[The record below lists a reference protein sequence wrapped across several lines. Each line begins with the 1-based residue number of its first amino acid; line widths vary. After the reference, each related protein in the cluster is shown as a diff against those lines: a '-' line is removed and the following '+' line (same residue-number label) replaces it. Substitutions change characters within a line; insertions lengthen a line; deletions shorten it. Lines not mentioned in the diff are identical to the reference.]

1 MADFKNELSWSFSR
15 DRIFRECLRQY
26 YYYYYAA
33 WGGWERNASL
43 LSRKAYLFKNMK
55 NLDLW
60 AGDVSHQII
69 EWVIRGKKQHTSISL
84 SAALAKAEKIFY
96 QGIEQSANQMWRY
109 NIKGSL
115 NLFEHYYE
123 NKSLNDLGKEKFEEK
138 IAKSIKRFYDLGI
151 LEKLEDAEGE
161 DYLSLEELRSFY
173 YSGVKIYIKIDFAIK
188 RDGLV
193 YLYDW
198 KTGRE
203 SYQDRLQLQAY
214 AFYAQ
219 KSWGVEYSA
228 IRLYPV
234 YLTQDD
240 FSLKA
245 IANISPQELT
255 DYIDKSLKAM
265 KERLVDV
272 DNNQAV
278 IDNFVPQRQQYR
290 CRHCFF
296 KELCFPPSSL

>member
-1 MADFKNELSWSFSR
+1 MT
-15 DRIFRECLRQY
+15 LRFFV
-26 YYYYYAA
+26 
-33 WGGWERNASL
+33 SL
-43 LSRKAYLFKNMK
+43 LSLSQRSAKSTFKMP
-55 NLDLW
+55 
-60 AGDVSHQII
+60 A
-69 EWVIRGKKQHTSISL
+69 TSL
-84 SAALAKAEKIFY
+84 SNAFFLSLRFLASAA
-96 QGIEQSANQMWRY
+96 N
-109 NIKGSL
+109 GSVLSSVSSPSLL
-115 NLFEHYYE
+115 NAY
-123 NKSLNDLGKEKFEEK
+123 LNDLGKEKFEEK